1 MRRQEDGIAAEGEG
15 LSQGHADAHS
25 LCFCFRSAV
34 KYGLTL
40 IRRLTDHHRSVAEG
54 RVTLA
59 LHSDGEMGDEDT
71 GDTHCRGLGVG
82 YVTSELDQG

>member
-1 MRRQEDGIAAEGEG
+1 MRWQEYGVATEGER
-15 LSQGHADAHS
+15 LAQGHADAYS

-40 IRRLTDHHRSVAEG
+40 IRRLADHDGSAAESRVA
-54 RVTLA
+54 LA

-71 GDTHCRGLGVG
+71 GDTHCRGLEAG
-82 YVTSELDQG
+82 YVTSELDQE